1 MDPSLRSRLRL
12 KCKVSSPEFITI
24 AQMPEVETALRKE
37 LGLRDLVLFNIAALI
52 STRWIGIA
60 AHVGPG
66 TIVLWILAAALL
78 LVPCAFVVASLSRRF
93 PEEGGLYI
101 WTREAFG
108 EWHAFACGWFYY
120 ISNVFWIPGVLVAGI
135 GIMTYAFSPRMQKLA
150 EDPRFVLPCAFA
162 LLIVVVVSNYV
173 GLRVAKWVDSCGG
186 LGGYATGLILFI
198 CAVAVWFTRG
208 PATKFHLLP
217 SLDLQKLNFW
227 SQLAFAMTGLE
238 LSPIMSGEIHNARR
252 NIFRATWI
260 SAGLVVT
267 FYVAGTSSILTLMQP
282 DQVSPVVGLAEA
294 SQQASTTLGWSW
306 VPLAIGTCIL
316 LSIGGQ
322 LGTYVGACAR
332 LPFVLGIANLLPPA
346 FAKLH
351 PKYGT
356 PYVSILF
363 LGICAAV
370 LIFISQLGETF
381 RGAYQLGVDMS
392 VITLFI
398 PFLYLFAA
406 AWKFG
411 QKIPAS
417 CGLLVSAIAILFSF
431 LPTADVRSAGWFE
444 AKLIGGCILFI
455 AVPRIF
461 YVRYRARE
469 L

>member
-1 MDPSLRSRLRL
+1 
-12 KCKVSSPEFITI
+12 
-24 AQMPEVETALRKE
+24 MPEVGTALRKE
-37 LGLRDLVLFNIAALI
+37 LGFRDLVLFNIAALI

-66 TIVLWILAAALL
+66 TIVLWILAAAFL
-78 LVPCAFVVASLSRRF
+78 LVPCAFVVANLSRRF

-108 EWHAFACGWFYY
+108 DWHAFACGWFYY

-135 GIMTYAFSPRMQKLA
+135 GMMTYAFSPRMERLA
-150 EDPRFVLPCAFA
+150 ENPYFILPTAFA
-162 LLIVVVVSNYV
+162 LLIGIVASNYV
-173 GLRVAKWVDSCGG
+173 GLRIAKWVDNFGG
-186 LGGYATGLILFI
+186 LGGYVIGLMLVL
-198 CAVAVWFTRG
+198 CGAVAWFTKG
-208 PATKFHLLP
+208 PATKFNLLP

-238 LSPIMSGEIHNARR
+238 LSPILSGEIRDPRR

-260 SAGLVVT
+260 SAALVVM
-267 FYVAGTSSILTLMQP
+267 FYIAGTSSILILLTP
-282 DQVSPVVGLAEA
+282 DKVSPVVGLANA
-294 SQQASTTLGWSW
+294 GQQASTTLGWAW
-306 VPLAIGTCIL
+306 VPLAIGACIL

-351 PKYGT
+351 PRYGT

-363 LGICAAV
+363 LGIAAAV
-370 LIFISQLGETF
+370 LIFISQVGETF
-381 RGAYQLGVDMS
+381 RGAYQLAVDMS

-398 PFLYLFAA
+398 PFLYIFGA

-411 QKIPAS
+411 QKIPAL
-417 CGLLVSAIAILFSF
+417 CGLAVSAIAITFSF
-431 LPTADVRSAGWFE
+431 LPTADVKSALWFE
-444 AKLIGGCILFI
+444 AKLLGGCIFLFVI
-455 AVPRIF
+455 ARLF
-461 YVRYRARE
+461 YVRYRRKA

>member
-1 MDPSLRSRLRL
+1 MALR
-12 KCKVSSPEFITI
+12 
-24 AQMPEVETALRKE
+24 MPEVETALRKE
-37 LGLRDLVLFNIAALI
+37 LGLRDLILFNLAALI

-66 TIVLWILAAALL
+66 TIVLWVLAAAFLL
-78 LVPCAFVVASLSRRF
+78 IPCAFVVANLSRRF

-108 EWHAFACGWFYY
+108 DWHAFACGWFYY

-135 GIMTYAFSPRMQKLA
+135 GMMTYAFSPRMEKLA
-150 EDPRFVLPCAFA
+150 ENPHFILPTAFA
-162 LLIVVVVSNYV
+162 LLIGIVASNYV
-173 GLRVAKWVDSCGG
+173 GLRIAKWVDNFGG
-186 LGGYATGLILFI
+186 LGAYVIVIILVL
-198 CAVAVWFTRG
+198 CGVAACLTKE
-208 PATKFHLLP
+208 PATEFNLLP
-217 SLDLQKLNFW
+217 SLNLQKLNFW

-238 LSPIMSGEIHNARR
+238 LSPILSGEIRDPRR

-260 SAGLVVT
+260 SAALVAM
-267 FYVAGTSSILTLMQP
+267 FYIAGTSSILILLTP
-282 DQVSPVVGLAEA
+282 DKVSPVVGLANA
-294 SQQASTTLGWSW
+294 GQQASNTLGWAW
-306 VPLAIGTCIL
+306 VPLAIGACIL

-363 LGICAAV
+363 LGIAAAV
-370 LIFISQLGETF
+370 LIFISQVGETF
-381 RGAYQLGVDMS
+381 RGAYQLAVDMS

-398 PFLYLFAA
+398 PFLYIFGA

-411 QKIPAS
+411 QKIPAL
-417 CGLLVSAIAILFSF
+417 CGFAVSTIAITFSF
-431 LPTADVRSAGWFE
+431 LPTADVKSALWFE
-444 AKLIGGCILFI
+444 VKLLGGCILLIVI
-455 AVPRIF
+455 ARLF
-461 YVRYRARE
+461 YMRYRRKA

>member
-1 MDPSLRSRLRL
+1 
-12 KCKVSSPEFITI
+12 
-24 AQMPEVETALRKE
+24 MPDVQTALRKE

-78 LVPCAFVVASLSRRF
+78 LVPCAFVVANLSRRF

-120 ISNVFWIPGVLVAGI
+120 LSNVFWIPGVLIAGI
-135 GIMTYAFSPRMQKLA
+135 GMMTYAFSPKLEKLA
-150 EDPRFVLPCAFA
+150 ENPSFVLPCAFGF
-162 LLIVVVVSNYV
+162 LIVVVASNYA

-186 LGGYATGLILFI
+186 VGGYATGLILFV
-198 CAVAVWFTRG
+198 CAIAAWFIRG
-208 PATKFHLLP
+208 SATKFHLLP

-238 LSPIMSGEIHNARR
+238 LSPIMSGEIRNARR
-252 NIFRATWI
+252 NVFRATWI
-260 SAGLVVT
+260 SAGLVVL
-267 FYVAGTSSILTLMQP
+267 FYVAGTSSILTLMKP
-282 DQVSPVVGLAEA
+282 DEVSPVVGLAEA
-294 SQQASTTLGWSW
+294 GQHASIALGWSW
-306 VPLAIGTCIL
+306 VPLAIGACIL
-316 LSIGGQ
+316 FSIGGQ

-351 PKYGT
+351 PKYRT

-398 PFLYLFAA
+398 PFLYLFGA
-406 AWKFG
+406 AWRFG
-411 QKIPAS
+411 QKIPAL
-417 CGLLVSAIAILFSF
+417 CGFFVSAIAIVFSF
-431 LPTADVRSAGWFE
+431 LPTAEVKSTWWFE
-444 AKLIGGCILFI
+444 VKLVGGCVLLI
-455 AVPRIF
+455 AIARMF
-461 YVRYRARE
+461 YVRYRSRA

>member
-1 MDPSLRSRLRL
+1 
-12 KCKVSSPEFITI
+12 
-24 AQMPEVETALRKE
+24 MPEVETALRKE

-66 TIVLWILAAALL
+66 TIVLWILAAAFL
-78 LVPCAFVVASLSRRF
+78 LVPCAFVVANLSRRF

-135 GIMTYAFSPRMQKLA
+135 GMMTYAFSPRLQKLA
-150 EDPRFVLPCAFA
+150 ENPRFILPTAFA
-162 LLIVVVVSNYV
+162 LLIGIVASNYV
-173 GLRVAKWVDSCGG
+173 GLRIAKWVDNFGG
-186 LGGYATGLILFI
+186 LGGYVIGLILVL
-198 CAVAVWFTRG
+198 CGVVVWFTRG
-208 PATKFHLLP
+208 PATKFNLLP
-217 SLDLQKLNFW
+217 SFDLQKLNFW

-238 LSPIMSGEIHNARR
+238 LSPILSGEIRDPRR

-260 SAGLVVT
+260 SAALVVT
-267 FYVAGTSSILTLMQP
+267 FYIAGTSSILILLTP
-282 DQVSPVVGLAEA
+282 DKVSPVVGLAEA
-294 SQQASTTLGWSW
+294 GQQASSTLGWSW

-363 LGICAAV
+363 LGIAAAV
-370 LIFISQLGETF
+370 LIFISQIGETF
-381 RGAYQLGVDMS
+381 RGAYQLAVDMS

-398 PFLYLFAA
+398 PFLYIFGA

-411 QKIPAS
+411 QKIPAL
-417 CGLLVSAIAILFSF
+417 CGLAVSAIAITFSF
-431 LPTADVRSAGWFE
+431 LPTADVKSALWFE
-444 AKLIGGCILFI
+444 AKLLGGCILLI
-455 AVPRIF
+455 AIARLF
-461 YVRYRARE
+461 YVRYRRKA

>member
-1 MDPSLRSRLRL
+1 
-12 KCKVSSPEFITI
+12 
-24 AQMPEVETALRKE
+24 MPEVATALRKE
-37 LGLRDLVLFNIAALI
+37 LGPRDLVLFNLAALI

-66 TIVLWILAAALL
+66 TIVLWIFAAAFL
-78 LVPCAFVVASLSRRF
+78 LVPCAFVVANLSRRF

-108 EWHAFACGWFYY
+108 DWHAFACGWFYY

-135 GIMTYAFSPRMQKLA
+135 GMMTYAFSPRLQKLA
-150 EDPRFVLPCAFA
+150 ENPQFILPSAFA
-162 LLIVVVVSNYV
+162 LLIGIVASNYV
-173 GLRVAKWVDSCGG
+173 GLRVAKWVDNFGG
-186 LGGYATGLILFI
+186 LGGYVIGAILVL
-198 CAVAVWFTRG
+198 CGVVAWFTKG
-208 PATKFHLLP
+208 PATKFNLLP

-238 LSPIMSGEIHNARR
+238 LSPILSGEIRDPRR

-260 SAGLVVT
+260 SAGLVVL
-267 FYVAGTSSILTLMQP
+267 FYIAGTSSILMLLTP
-282 DQVSPVVGLAEA
+282 DKVSPVVGLAEA
-294 SQQASTTLGWSW
+294 SQQASSTLGWSW
-306 VPLAIGTCIL
+306 VPLAIGVCIL

-363 LGICAAV
+363 LGIAAAV
-370 LIFISQLGETF
+370 LIFISQVGETF
-381 RGAYQLGVDMS
+381 RGAYQLAVDMS

-398 PFLYLFAA
+398 PFLYIFSA

-411 QKIPAS
+411 QKIPAL
-417 CGLLVSAIAILFSF
+417 CGLAVSAIAIVFSF
-431 LPTADVRSAGWFE
+431 LPTADVKSALWFE
-444 AKLIGGCILFI
+444 AKLLGGCILLI
-455 AVPRIF
+455 AIARLF
-461 YVRYRARE
+461 YVRYRDKA

>member
-1 MDPSLRSRLRL
+1 MALR
-12 KCKVSSPEFITI
+12 
-24 AQMPEVETALRKE
+24 MPEVETVLRKE

-66 TIVLWILAAALL
+66 TIVLWILAAAFL
-78 LVPCAFVVASLSRRF
+78 LVPCAFVVANLSRRF

-135 GIMTYAFSPRMQKLA
+135 GMIIYAFSPRMQKLA
-150 EDPRFVLPCAFA
+150 ENPRLILPCAFT
-162 LLIVVVVSNYV
+162 LLIGIVASNYV
-173 GLRVAKWVDSCGG
+173 GLRVAKWVDNFGG
-186 LGGYATGLILFI
+186 LGGYLIGMVLFL
-198 CAVAVWFTRG
+198 CGVVTWLTRG
-208 PATKFHLLP
+208 PATKFDLLP

-238 LSPIMSGEIHNARR
+238 LSPILSGEIRDPRR

-260 SAGLVVT
+260 SAGLVVL
-267 FYVAGTSSILTLMQP
+267 FYVAGTSAILTLMTP
-282 DQVSPVVGLAEA
+282 DKVSPVVGLAEA
-294 SQQASTTLGWSW
+294 SQQASSTLGWAW
-306 VPLAIGTCIL
+306 VPLAIGGCIL

-363 LGICAAV
+363 LGIAAAV
-370 LIFISQLGETF
+370 LIFISQVGETF
-381 RGAYQLGVDMS
+381 RGAYQLAVDMS

-398 PFLYLFAA
+398 PFIYIFGA

-411 QKIPAS
+411 QKIPAT
-417 CGLLVSAIAILFSF
+417 CGLAVSAIAILFSF
-431 LPTADVRSAGWFE
+431 LPTADVKSALWFE
-444 AKLIGGCILFI
+444 AKLLGGCILLFVI
-455 AVPRIF
+455 ARVF
-461 YVRYRARE
+461 YVRYRDKA